1 MVTCS
6 LANVSKHIFLQASS
20 WSHAYLELSMGI
32 SQPAT
37 NALSSDLNISYL
49 GEEQMDQHTQAVFIT
64 VNPHD
69 KLISSL
75 ANTGIILTGSLLQW
89 FCD

>member
-1 MVTCS
+1 MVTYS
-6 LANVSKHIFLQASS
+6 LAIVSKHIFLQASS

-64 VNPHD
+64 VNAP
-69 KLISSL
+69 
-75 ANTGIILTGSLLQW
+75 
-89 FCD
+89 